1 MDKNI
6 SLEPSPRNKDR
17 ARAQG
22 VGGILAIVTIAALI
36 IVGIVYVWQ
45 PAVEQIA
52 SR

>member
-6 SLEPSPRNKDR
+6 SLEPRPPNRD
-17 ARAQG
+17 RAQG
-22 VGGILAIVTIAALI
+22 VTGILAIVTVAVLI

-45 PAVEQIA
+45 PAIEQIA